1 MNRFENKVVL
11 ITGSGGGLGKASAL
25 RFVAEGARVVI
36 ADIALDSAEAVAD
49 ESGSQAKAV

>member
-25 RFVAEGARVVI
+25 RFVEEGARGVV
-36 ADIALDSAEAVAD
+36 ADIDLEMRLDL
-49 ESGSQAKAV
+49 KLKL